1 MSKILGLRP
10 DQVRSYADQLEDDAY
25 KIPPGPRRQKLLS
38 FAYTLRKQANLAQWL
53 GSEYVKAEIAEKSLR
68 PTAW

>member
-1 MSKILGLRP
+1 MSQKVVLRP

-25 KIPPGPRRQKLLS
+25 KYPPGPRRQKLLAC
-38 FAYTLRKQANLAQWL
+38 AYTLRKQANLAQWL
-53 GSEYVKAEIAEKSLR
+53 GSEYVKTEIAEKSLR

>member
-1 MSKILGLRP
+1 MSKIAELRP
-10 DQVRSYADQLEDDAY
+10 AEDRTYADQLEDDAY
-25 KIPPGPRRQKLLS
+25 SLAPGPRRQKLLAFS
-38 FAYTLRKQANLAQWL
+38 YALRKQANLAQWL